1 MNALKKLAAAVLV
14 HALVDAQKGSPEALE
29 WLLKDDFSF
38 PFWCR
43 VYGAKPT
50 SAREEL
56 CKAIRATPVK
66 ELAKELRRERITQAL
81 TENPELSNREIGR
94 RLKVDYGTVGRVREG
109 MSQSYAVAR

>member
-1 MNALKKLAAAVLV
+1 MDPLKKLAAAVLV
-14 HALVDAQKGSPEALE
+14 HALVDAQKGCPEALE
-29 WLLKDDFSF
+29 WLLKDDSSF

-56 CKAIRATPVK
+56 CKAIKAAPVK
-66 ELAKELRRERITQAL
+66 ELAKELRHERISQAL

-94 RLKVDYGTVGRVREG
+94 RLKVNYETVGRVRKLMPQG
-109 MSQSYAVAR
+109 LQ